1 MTGGSTTG
9 GTSKSSPQAASG
21 GGGQAEH
28 EMLPCF
34 VQNEVTF
41 GVRLIKLHY
50 FMQCRWIIS
59 ILAGPPVENL

>member
-1 MTGGSTTG
+1 MGGR
-9 GTSKSSPQAASG
+9 
-21 GGGQAEH
+21 AER
-28 EMLPCF
+28 ERLPWF

-59 ILAGPPVENL
+59 ILTGPPVENLGGTK